1 MEPLFPTDPH
11 GLLEDLSLQVLKR
24 SATLFGTVHPR
35 TRGCIA
41 ELLRTM
47 NSYYSNLIEGH
58 HTHPIDIERALKKD
72 YSGEPA
78 KRTLQIESAAH
89 VEVQR
94 EMERRLDAE
103 PKLKICSQEFLCW
116 LHREFYARLP
126 EEMRIVKG
134 ENGENRVLIPGEIR
148 VDQVKVGSH
157 VAPAAS
163 ALPAFLARFAECY
176 DLDKLR
182 PAERL
187 IAAAAAHHRLAWI
200 HPFLDGNGR
209 VIRLF
214 SKAFLI
220 GIGVDGHGLWAASRG
235 LARGREAYLGAL
247 SSADSN
253 RRGDLDGRGN
263 LSEKGLALFCEFYLK
278 TMLDQVEFMASLLEV
293 DAIERRI
300 DAYVKKAAIDGELP
314 PEAGAVIGAVYLRGE
329 ITRGDASR
337 LAGKSERYGNALVA
351 KLLNAGF
358 LRSESPKGVLLFHVP
373 IRAVGYYF
381 PRLYPAGV
389 EEALDVAGS

>member
-1 MEPLFPTDPH
+1 MEPLLPTDPD
-11 GLLEDLSLQVLKR
+11 GLLEELSLQVLKR
-24 SATLFGTVHPR
+24 SAALFGTVHPR
-35 TRGCIA
+35 SRGCIA

-58 HTHPIDIERALKKD
+58 HTHPIDIERALNKD
-72 YSGEPA
+72 FSAEPA

-89 VEVQR
+89 IEVQR
-94 EMERRLDAE
+94 EMEQRLAAE
-103 PKLKICSQEFLCW
+103 PNLKICSQEFLCW
-116 LHREFYARLP
+116 LHREFYTRLA
-126 EEMRIVKG
+126 EDMRIIKG
-134 ENGENRVLIPGEIR
+134 ERGETRVLIPGEIR
-148 VDQVKVGSH
+148 VDQVKIGSH

-163 ALPAFLARFAECY
+163 ALPAFLARFAERY
-176 DLDKLR
+176 APERLR

-220 GIGVDGHGLWAASRG
+220 GIGVDGHGLWAVSRG
-235 LARGREAYLGAL
+235 LARDRDAYLAAL
-247 SSADSN
+247 ISADSD

-263 LSEKGLALFCEFYLK
+263 LSAKGLALFCEYYLR
-278 TMLDQVEFMASLLEV
+278 TMLDQIEFMASLLEV
-293 DAIERRI
+293 DVIERRI
-300 DAYVKKAAIDGELP
+300 NAYVKRAAIDGELP
-314 PEAGAVIGAVYLRGE
+314 TEAGAVIGAAYLRGE
-329 ITRGDASR
+329 ISRGDASR

-351 KLLNAGF
+351 KLLHAGL

-389 EEALDVAGS
+389 EEAVSG